1 MIELDKIVF
10 DTSSLISVSQTCL
23 INILGGLKEKLGV
36 EFIIPQAV
44 FYEAVQRPIS
54 IKRFELNAVRLK
66 KAIDSGWFKVQQVKD
81 GGLFREIELAS
92 NNCFFIRERPVR
104 LLQKGE
110 IEALALVKE
119 LQARAL
125 AVDERTTR
133 MILENPADLEAIMEK
148 RKKAEIRLDKANV
161 EKIQGMFK
169 GLSIV
174 RSVELIALASELG
187 LLEKEL
193 PKGKQSLEAALFA
206 AKYSGCAV
214 SAKEIKLF
222 LRGMK

>member
-1 MIELDKIVF
+1 MVF

-23 INILGGLKEKLGV
+23 INIFGGLKQKLGADFV
-36 EFIIPQAV
+36 VPQAV
-44 FYEAVQRPIS
+44 YFEAVQRPIS
-54 IKRFELNAVRLK
+54 IRRFELNAVRLK
-66 KAIDSGWFKVQQVKD
+66 RAIDLGWFRVMQVGDK
-81 GGLFREIELAS
+81 GVFREIDYAA
-92 NNCFFIRERPVR
+92 NNCFFIKNRPVR

-119 LQARAL
+119 LGARAL

-133 MILENPADLEAIMEK
+133 MILENPQDLEDLMEQRK
-148 RKKAEIRLDKANV
+148 RAEIELDKGNV
-161 EKIQGMFK
+161 SKLQGLFK

-174 RSVELIALASELG
+174 RSVELIAFASELG

-222 LRGMK
+222 LRGKK